1 MTPETFSPRVNTDNP
16 DPRVACVLLLD
27 TSYSMNGKP
36 IDELNK
42 GLIAFHQDILEDPLA
57 RKRTEVM
64 IISCG
69 GGVHSDPSF
78 VEAQAFSPPALTA
91 MGHTPM
97 AEALRAAL
105 DALDQQKSVY
115 KNAGI
120 EYFRPWLV
128 VMSDGEPTEDPA
140 TVQAAVTALADAQ
153 RRKSVTVFPIGIGQ
167 DANMAFLGQLSIER
181 DPVRLKDLE
190 AFSVFFK
197 WLSASLTS
205 VSNSS
210 THGSDDADV
219 AHRTQE
225 VGQVALPDAVG
236 PRGWATL

>member
-1 MTPETFSPRVNTDNP
+1 MTDGIFSPRVNTDNP

-42 GLIAFHQDILEDPLA
+42 GLVAFHQDILEDPLA

-64 IISCG
+64 VISCG

-78 VEAQAFSPPALTA
+78 VEAQAFRPPTLTA

-97 AEALRAAL
+97 AEALQVAI
-105 DALDQQKSVY
+105 DALEQQKSVY
-115 KNAGI
+115 KKTGI

-128 VMSDGEPTEDPA
+128 VMSDGEPTEDEA
-140 TVQAAVTALADAQ
+140 TVRAAVEALARAQ
-153 RRKSVTVFPIGIGQ
+153 RQKGVTVFPIGIGP
-167 DANMAFLGQLSIER
+167 DANMDFLRLLSIER
-181 DPVRLKDLE
+181 DPLRLKDLE
-190 AFSVFFK
+190 SFSVFFA

-205 VSNSS
+205 VSKSAA
-210 THGSDDADV
+210 HGSSDSDV
-219 AHRTQE
+219 ATRATQ
-225 VGQVALPDAVG
+225 VSQVALPEATG
-236 PRGWATL
+236 PKGWAVV